1 MFLAHHRRV
10 FYSDLHPLICL
21 KRKLHVCCNQTQR
34 RQRFRKTLDAYLL
47 IVCNFVAW
55 QHDFCAHFLTHTI
68 SRASKW
74 LTANGQSIVLHNE
87 FVLNQN
93 FLHSHHLFSPDFA
106 SWFLLNCLL
115 HSRACTTQKVKHDH
129 DPCRFIIALSFRV
142 SWAAAP
148 IDKSVIEARVNSV
161 TLKVN
166 CLSNRQF
173 SF

>member
-115 HSRACTTQKVKHDH
+115 HSRACTIRK
-129 DPCRFIIALSFRV
+129 RLSMIMTHV
-142 SWAAAP
+142 DS
-148 IDKSVIEARVNSV
+148 S
-161 TLKVN
+161 LH
-166 CLSNRQF
+166 CLSEFPELQLLSTKVSSKRG
-173 SF
+173 STRSH

>member
-74 LTANGQSIVLHNE
+74 LVCPMDNPLCCTMSSFWIKTFFIVLTF
-87 FVLNQN
+87 FVPI
-93 FLHSHHLFSPDFA
+93 SHHDFYSTA
-106 SWFLLNCLL
+106 CSTCALALRKRLSMIMTHVDSSL
-115 HSRACTTQKVKHDH
+115 H
-129 DPCRFIIALSFRV
+129 
-142 SWAAAP
+142 
-148 IDKSVIEARVNSV
+148 
-161 TLKVN
+161 
-166 CLSNRQF
+166 CLSEFPELQLLSTKVSSKRGSNQ
-173 SF
+173 SH